1 MNYVDDI
8 RQSSPSSSSYDRH
21 PIMQSITATVVHS
34 LISVEHSQLV
44 KHVAAHVVPR
54 LCFMFDNS
62 GDNLRRTVD
71 QKTKCSIE
79 LQ

>member
-21 PIMQSITATVVHS
+21 PIMRTITATVVHS
-34 LISVEHSQLV
+34 LISV